1 MVKTTFENIKTNSG
15 FTLIET
21 LVAIA
26 ILLMGIIGPLY
37 IFSTNLGAIR
47 RASDE
52 TTAYYLAQ
60 DGLEMGIAKLRQNLV
75 LSKGQGILIGDDIN
89 KCAFDTSEHKKGCV
103 IWTES
108 GSISNDC
115 VPSDDLDAPGGCT
128 HIYRPVGFGDWSI
141 FKEQSC
147 TINITAS
154 GIGDCTVYQNASPRY
169 IQGDSSLTPTKFRR
183 AISFEKVVLYG
194 SPRIAEGVR
203 VRANVY
209 WLEKGKEVHIP
220 EITTFFYRAYVY

>member
-26 ILLMGIIGPLY
+26 ILLIGIIGPLY

-60 DGLEMGIAKLRQNLV
+60 DGLEMGIAKLKQNLV
-75 LSKGQGILIGDDIN
+75 LSKGGGILIGDDIN
-89 KCAFDTSEHKKGCV
+89 ECAFNASDHKEGCV

-108 GSISNDC
+108 GSISNGC
-115 VPSDDLDAPGGCT
+115 VSSDAQGPCTPIYQPTGG
-128 HIYRPVGFGDWSI
+128 GDWSI
-141 FKEQSC
+141 FSEQFC
-147 TINITAS
+147 TVNVAAS
-154 GIGDCTVYQNASPRY
+154 GIDDCTVYQDTSPRY
-169 IQGDSSLTPTKFRR
+169 IQGNSSLTTTKFRR
-183 AISFEKVVLYG
+183 VISFEKVDLDATRQV
-194 SPRIAEGVR
+194 AEGARIR
-203 VRANVY
+203 VNVY
-209 WLEKGKEVHIP
+209 WSEKGKEVKIP
-220 EITTFFYRAYVY
+220 EITTFFYRSYVY

>member
-26 ILLMGIIGPLY
+26 ILLIGIIGPLY

-60 DGLEMGIAKLRQNLV
+60 DGLEAGIARLRQNLV
-75 LSKGQGILIGDDIN
+75 ISKGKGLLIDGDIQD
-89 KCAFDTSEHKKGCV
+89 CAFDTSNHKKGCI

-108 GSISNDC
+108 DSINSNPC
-115 VPSDDLDAPGGCT
+115 AQSDDINGAGCT
-128 HIYRPVGFGDWSI
+128 PIYQPTGGGDWSV
-141 FKEQSC
+141 FKRLPC
-147 TINITAS
+147 TVNVAAS

-169 IQGDSSLTPTKFRR
+169 IQGDSSLTTTKFRR
-183 AISFEKVVLYG
+183 VISFEKVDLDATRQV
-194 SPRIAEGVR
+194 AEGARIR
-203 VRANVY
+203 VNVY
-209 WLEKGKEVHIP
+209 WSEKGKEVKIP
-220 EITTFFYRAYVY
+220 EITTFFYRIYAY